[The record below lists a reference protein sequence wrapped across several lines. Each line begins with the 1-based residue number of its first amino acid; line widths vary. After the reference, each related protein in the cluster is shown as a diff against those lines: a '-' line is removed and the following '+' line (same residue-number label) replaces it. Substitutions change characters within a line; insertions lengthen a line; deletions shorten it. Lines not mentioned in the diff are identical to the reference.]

1 MGRALPVLWIGK
13 ASAVE
18 LVGTVLDLSDLVGAA
33 RRRSGAGN
41 HGGAVQESVELA
53 GGSGARLGWE
63 VLRWHGGAGQ
73 CAGEAAVELGSAA
86 ARACG
91 LG

>member
-1 MGRALPVLWIGK
+1 MGRALPVLWIGN

-18 LVGTVLDLSDLVGAA
+18 LVGVGLDLGDLVSAL

-41 HGGAVQESVELA
+41 RGGAVQESAKLA

-63 VLRWHGGAGQ
+63 VLRWHGGA
-73 CAGEAAVELGSAA
+73 
-86 ARACG
+86 R
-91 LG
+91 